1 MEQKRV
7 VITGIGTINPLGKSV
22 EEYFASLESGVS
34 GAALVTQFD
43 ASKCKTKFAC
53 EVKEYNGEEYFDRKE
68 VKRLDRY
75 LQFAL
80 ISSDEAMADAR
91 LEEGNFDR
99 SRAGVIW
106 GSGIGGIKSLQD
118 EVVEFANGDGTPHF
132 SPFYILKMVPNMAS
146 GHISIRHGLCG
157 PSFGTV
163 SACSSSTHA
172 IVTAVDQIR
181 LGRADIM
188 LAGGSEAAVNE
199 SGLGGFNS
207 MMALST
213 RNDSPETASRPYD
226 AARDGFV
233 VGEGGAALV
242 LEEYGH
248 AVARG
253 AKIYAEVVG
262 CGISS
267 DAYHVTAPHPDGVG
281 AKASMVAAIRDAG
294 IATTD
299 VDYIN
304 THGTS
309 TPAGDLPELGAIV
322 DVFGDQAYKMNI
334 SSTKSMTGHLL
345 GGAGAVEALA
355 LILALQRGVIPPTI
369 NVENLD
375 EVIDPRLNLTL
386 DNAQYRTVRYALSNT
401 FGFGGQNATIILKQ
415 YEE

>member
-1 MEQKRV
+1 METKRV
-7 VITGIGTINPLGKSV
+7 VITGIGTINPLGNNV
-22 EEYFASLESGVS
+22 EEYFSALEAGVS
-34 GAALVTQFD
+34 GAAPVTQFD
-43 ASKCKTKFAC
+43 PSGCKTHFAC
-53 EVKEYNGEEYFDRKE
+53 EVKNYNDEEYFDRKE

-80 ISSDEAMADAR
+80 ISSDEAMADAK
-91 LEEGNFDR
+91 LEAGGFDS

-118 EVVEFANGDGTPHF
+118 EVVDFATAEGTPHF
-132 SPFYILKMVPNMAS
+132 SPFYILKMIPNMAS
-146 GHISIRHGLCG
+146 GHISIRHHLQG
-157 PSFGTV
+157 PSYGTV

-172 IVTAVDQIR
+172 IIAAVDQIR

-188 LAGGSEAAVNE
+188 VTGGSEAAVNE

-213 RNDSPETASRPYD
+213 RNDSPESASRPYD
-226 AARDGFV
+226 AGRDGFV
-233 VGEGGAALV
+233 VAEGGAALV
-242 LEEYGH
+242 LEEYDH

-262 CGISS
+262 CGSS
-267 DAYHVTAPHPDGVG
+267 ADAYHVTAPHPEGCG
-281 AKASMVAAIRDAG
+281 AKACIEAAIKDAE
-294 IATTD
+294 ISPAD
-299 VDYIN
+299 IDYIN

-309 TPAGDLPELGAIV
+309 TPAGDLPELKAIT
-322 DVFGDQAYKMNI
+322 DIFGDHAYQVNI

-355 LILALQRGVIPPTI
+355 LVLALQRGVIPPTI
-369 NVENLD
+369 NVERLD
-375 EVIDPRLNLTL
+375 EAIDPRLNLTL
-386 DNAQYRTVRYALSNT
+386 GKAQHREVKYALSNT
-401 FGFGGQNATIILKQ
+401 FGFGGQNATIILKR